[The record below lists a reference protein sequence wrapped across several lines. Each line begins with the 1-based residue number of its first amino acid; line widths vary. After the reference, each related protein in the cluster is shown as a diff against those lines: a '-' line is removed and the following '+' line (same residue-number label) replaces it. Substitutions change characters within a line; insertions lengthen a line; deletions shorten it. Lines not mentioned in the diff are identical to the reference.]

1 MTTRTNRIEEI
12 FQDAREL
19 QADAL
24 EMLAQSRI
32 RNAAEKAWGATKRA
46 TDALILA
53 RTGEEPELTGET
65 SDGLL
70 HLDADDN
77 EVRRARLLARYFTR
91 QGQLHGR
98 CFYNAHCDPLEQTE
112 RRIRETA
119 DYIDDA
125 ERLAEGDAP

>member
-19 QADAL
+19 QTDAL
-24 EMLAQSRI
+24 EMLALGRI

-46 TDALILA
+46 TDALILS

-70 HLDADDN
+70 HLDADDS
-77 EVRRARLLARYFTR
+77 EIRRLRLLARYFTR
-91 QGQLHGR
+91 QGHLHGR
-98 CFYNAHCDPLEQTE
+98 CFYHSRCDPMEETE

-125 ERLAEGDAP
+125 ERLA